1 MTPSPISVIWMTE
14 MMYLTRD
21 ISSARITPGRPATE
35 MANDGRRARAG
46 NHDPPMTPAT
56 RPLDILVQLLS
67 EVVLELSAKVR
78 WMEQDRMREFAL

>member
-35 MANDGRRARAG
+35 MANDGRRA
-46 NHDPPMTPAT
+46 T